1 MQGANFQNKNRCKQQ
16 EFGLVAE
23 GGIGAQFHHA
33 LKELEDIPQTQRI
46 LLQKQ
51 A

>member
-1 MQGANFQNKNRCKQQ
+1 MQGANFQNKSRRKQQ

-23 GGIGAQFHHA
+23 GGIGAQ
-33 LKELEDIPQTQRI
+33 LELEDIPQTQRI